1 MNLEKKS
8 VREVICEIVRRNK
21 RIAAIKL
28 GVYRKGDLPFVAPDI
43 KITAKKLRKSLRLH
57 GYWQS
62 VLTVCW
68 RSESCEGSLLQAIRH
83 AAEHRVAAG
92 MVRTYEVPR
101 ESVVSSTFERY
112 AARLQPDEALAVM
125 SEVKLADGTWAH
137 LPMADFACHDTDADL
152 RKVLTAIRALGY
164 KSGVVVRSGE
174 SFHFYGF
181 QILSETEWLASLG
194 RFLLLAPI
202 IDVRYIAHRIIDRV
216 CTLRVCAGGGK
227 SSEPRVAAVLRS
239 QTRRIRTPRNK

>member
-8 VREVICEIVRRNK
+8 VREVVCEIVRRNR
-21 RIAAIKL
+21 RITAIKL

-43 KITAKKLRKSLRLH
+43 KITAKRLRKSLRLH

-92 MVRTYEVPR
+92 TIRTYRVPR
-101 ESVVSSTFERY
+101 ERVIASTFERY
-112 AARLQPDEALAVM
+112 VASLQPDEVLAVL

-137 LPMADFACHDTDADL
+137 LPMADFACRDTEADL
-152 RKVLTAIRALGY
+152 RKVLTAIRALGHN
-164 KSGVVVRSGE
+164 SGVVVRSGE

-181 QILSETEWLASLG
+181 QILSEAEWLASLG

-227 SSEPRVAAVLRS
+227 PSEPIVAAVLRS
-239 QTRRIRTPRNK
+239 RSRGTRTPRNR